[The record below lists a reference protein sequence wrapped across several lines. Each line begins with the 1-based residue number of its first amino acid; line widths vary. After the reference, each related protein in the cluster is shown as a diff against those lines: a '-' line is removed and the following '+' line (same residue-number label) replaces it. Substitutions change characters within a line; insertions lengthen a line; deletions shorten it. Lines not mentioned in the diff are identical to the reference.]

1 MRRPA
6 SDAPTAS
13 TDSVTSAPPADASAA
28 SPASAQAVPAA
39 PALKFDG
46 ARAWEHLRRQVAIG
60 PRPAGSPAIAQ
71 TRRYITEQLAAVGLT
86 TREQAFTGDTPRGPI
101 PMINLMATIPGRR
114 PERIVIATHY
124 DTKLFREFR
133 FVGASDGASSTAGV
147 LELGRVLKARQ
158 NDYTIELLFFDGDD
172 PDQLAWALRQ
182 SPGAKLILVRGAPLQ
197 LMKARQRRFYFD
209 QGGKLST
216 HFAIRAVPAR
226 VRQQGRLLE
235 VSEIVLPN
243 AKGSR
248 P

>member
-1 MRRPA
+1 MGKIAIHRPLALVALVLA
-6 SDAPTAS
+6 SSGCAIHARGTQVNPL
-13 TDSVTSAPPADASAA
+13 DSVP
-28 SPASAQAVPAA
+28 
-39 PALKFDG
+39 L
-46 ARAWEHLRRQVAIG
+46 RA
-60 PRPAGSPAIAQ
+60 
-71 TRRYITEQLAAVGLT
+71 
-86 TREQAFTGDTPRGPI
+86 
-101 PMINLMATIPGRR
+101 
-114 PERIVIATHY
+114 
-124 DTKLFREFR
+124 
-133 FVGASDGASSTAGV
+133 
-147 LELGRVLKARQ
+147 
-158 NDYTIELLFFDGDD
+158 ELLFFDGDD

-182 SPGAKLILVRGAPLQ
+182 SPNAKLILVRGAPLK

>member
-1 MRRPA
+1 MRRALLLPLAFMLANPA
-6 SDAPTAS
+6 VARDYGQQGTVFPVIERDLLEHIHARLTAMEKSGEIARLNQELKRRTVARVERPEPVAGLVRVEAARKWIFDPTITLETDIRGAKGELIHARG
-13 TDSVTSAPPADASAA
+13 TRVNPLDSVP
-28 SPASAQAVPAA
+28 
-39 PALKFDG
+39 L
-46 ARAWEHLRRQVAIG
+46 RA
-60 PRPAGSPAIAQ
+60 
-71 TRRYITEQLAAVGLT
+71 
-86 TREQAFTGDTPRGPI
+86 
-101 PMINLMATIPGRR
+101 
-114 PERIVIATHY
+114 
-124 DTKLFREFR
+124 
-133 FVGASDGASSTAGV
+133 
-147 LELGRVLKARQ
+147 
-158 NDYTIELLFFDGDD
+158 ELLFFDGDD

-182 SPGAKLILVRGAPLQ
+182 SPNAKLILVRGAPLE